1 MEDIAGIVNGPLRL
15 SQGIVRTSASVRGDA
30 GHFSEIPT
38 IDLSPMTSPTAPP
51 EDKIRL
57 TAEIRDACTRVGFFI
72 IKNHSIDWK
81 IVENAFD
88 AIKEFFDLPME
99 MKMEAHES
107 KSDSFQGYEE
117 PYCTS
122 FDRSKKGGTFR
133 HGPK

>member
-1 MEDIAGIVNGPLRL
+1 MTESTTSKTKQGIAGVVNGH
-15 SQGIVRTSASVRGDA
+15 GDGA
-30 GHFSEIPT
+30 HFVEIPT
-38 IDLSPMTSPTAPP
+38 VDLSPITSPSAPP

-72 IKNHSIDWK
+72 IKNHGIDWK

-99 MKMEAHES
+99 KKMEIHES

-117 PYCTS
+117 PYCTNVDS
-122 FDRSKKGGTFR
+122 LKKGGMFCHVR
-133 HGPK
+133 NRSIGN